1 MQHSQNPLPQLQL
14 RTLLAMALLALPSL
28 AHAQFGVTD
37 EQFDSIQAVRDSM
50 EIVLGETHVTAKKRT
65 VKAEVD
71 KLTYSVADD
80 AEAQTQT
87 LTEVLRK
94 VPMVTV
100 DGEDNVKLK
109 GQSNFKVYVNGK
121 PNQMMTKNPKEIFKA
136 YPAAAVKKIEVITDP
151 GARYDAE
158 GVAGVL
164 NIVTFEGTQS
174 KGWTITPR
182 TSVRRDMNDAGFFG
196 TMQYGKF
203 TLSANYGFGLSKR
216 MQPVRQTSEVEYL
229 NSDVYRKLTTRAE
242 AAPDLFYNFGSLE
255 ASYEVSDHDL
265 LSLSAGIFGHSYD
278 FDCIGTIVMTGID
291 GAPAYSYKTQTA
303 QHNSYMG
310 YNAGIDY
317 QHTFAKPEQ
326 TLTFSYR
333 FDGAPQKSWQ
343 KNEYFDIEGSVLPT
357 SLTDIYSD
365 PDNHS
370 CEHTAQADFTTPFA
384 RHHQLSVGGKY
395 IVRTNESDS
404 RQWEKPSES
413 VGQDAWNF
421 DDEASLH
428 YRHRNGIAAA
438 YAEYMLKIKQ
448 FSLRTGVRF
457 EHSHVEVSYPD
468 GKRQGFGRNFDN
480 WVPSV
485 NLAYNLSPMQMLKL
499 SYAYRIGR
507 PNITQLS
514 PYVNTAMAGFRTYGN
529 PLLES
534 EGAHQVGANYSFY
547 GQKFSISVDASFN
560 TSDNGLVSYSFIDRS
575 HCIHT
580 TYDNFLEHRI
590 GNLSGFISWNITP
603 HTVVTVNGSGSYS
616 HFSVDKGVA
625 ATETHDAFRVSQHN
639 SGWSGYAFADFR
651 QDLWWHLKLGLSGGG
666 GAPDV
671 SLQGKGDGWYF
682 YNLTLSRSFLK
693 DDRLHVS
700 ANVGNFLPR
709 HRSYS
714 QRSEGEGFVS
724 TQTQRQD
731 QLTFGLSV
739 SWRFGKLQTSVK
751 KARRSIQNDDVAK
764 SQGSGQQG
772 GGGKQ
777 GMP

>member
-1 MQHSQNPLPQLQL
+1 MQHSQNSLPRQL
-14 RTLLAMALLALPSL
+14 RPLLAMTLLASPSL
-28 AHAQFGVTD
+28 GHAQFGVTN

-50 EIVLGETHVTAKKRT
+50 EVLLGETHVTAKKRT

-100 DGEDNVKLK
+100 DGEDNVKVK

-121 PNQMMTKNPKEIFKA
+121 PNQLMTKNPKEIFKA

-164 NIVTFEGTQS
+164 NIVTFEGTQQ

-196 TMQYGKF
+196 TMQYGRF

-216 MQPVRQTSEVEYL
+216 MQPVRQISEVEYQ
-229 NSDVYRKLTTRAE
+229 NSAVGRKLTTSAE

-255 ASYEVSDHDL
+255 ASYEVSEHDL
-265 LSLSAGIFGHSYD
+265 LSLSAGVFGHSYD

-291 GAPAYSYKTQTA
+291 GVPVYSYKTLTE

-317 QHTFAKPEQ
+317 QHTFATPEQ

-333 FDGAPQKSWQ
+333 FDDAPQKSRQ
-343 KNEYFDIEGSVLPT
+343 RNEYSDIQPGALPDP
-357 SLTDIYSD
+357 LTDIYAD

-370 CEHTAQADFTTPFA
+370 FEHTVQADFTTPFA

-395 IVRTNESDS
+395 IVRTNESNS
-404 RQWEKPSES
+404 RQWVKPSES
-413 VGQDAWNF
+413 VGQDAWSY
-421 DDEASLH
+421 DDAASLH
-428 YRHRNGIAAA
+428 YQHRNGIAAA
-438 YAEYMLKIKQ
+438 YAEYILKFKQ
-448 FSLRTGVRF
+448 FSLRSGVRF

-480 WVPSV
+480 WIPSL
-485 NLAYNLSPMQMLKL
+485 NLAYNLSPLQMLKL

-514 PYVNTAMAGFRTYGN
+514 PYVNTTTVGYRNYGN

-534 EGAHQVGANYSFY
+534 EGAHQVGASYSFF
-547 GQKFSISVDASFN
+547 GQKFSISMDASFN
-560 TSDNGLVSYSFIDRS
+560 ASNNGLTNYAFIDRNN
-575 HCIHT
+575 CIHT
-580 TYDNFLEHRI
+580 TYDNFLENRI

-603 HTVVTVNGSGSYS
+603 HTVLTLNGSGSYS
-616 HFSVDKGVA
+616 HFSVDRRVA
-625 ATETHDAFRVSQHN
+625 ATETHDAFRVSLSN
-639 SGWSGYAFADFR
+639 AGWSGYAFADFR
-651 QDLWWHLKLGLSGGG
+651 QDLWWRLKLGLSGGG
-666 GAPDV
+666 GAPNV

-693 DDRLHVS
+693 EDRLRIA

-714 QRSEGEGFVS
+714 ERSEGNGFVS
-724 TQTQRQD
+724 TNTQRHD
-731 QLTFGLSV
+731 QLTFGLSI
-739 SWRFGKLQTSVK
+739 SWRLGTLQTAVK
-751 KARRSIQNDDVAK
+751 KARRSIQNDDVVK
-764 SQGSGQQG
+764 SQSGEQQG
-772 GGGKQ
+772 GQGKQ